1 MTTAS
6 MEALTGLRDRSGK
19 GPLKHVGTAVAA
31 VVLLATLAVAD
42 ADSRSGLL
50 VVGGLALVAG
60 ALVAVTAGVA
70 RSVAGAALL
79 LLVLHLALG
88 SNPPPLGVLLFGGV
102 IGLLYAMLAFGLI
115 IVYRT
120 SRVLNFAQAQL
131 GVAPA
136 VLGVLLVK
144 VWGWPY
150 LLAFAVALL
159 SGALLGALV
168 NAIVIQRFFTATRL
182 VVSVCTIG
190 VSLVLALLQFYL
202 PTWFGQDVLVDP
214 SPLTT
219 PLSRF
224 SFTVEPVR
232 FTGNAIAIIV
242 VTLAVVVGLRTFFTK
257 TDIGLAIRGA
267 AENADRATLLG
278 ISTRR
283 LSLVAWTVSGGLAAL
298 AVFLR
303 VPVIGVPVGADI
315 GPSVLLFGLAAAVA
329 ARMEHFGAALV
340 AGVAIGIV
348 DQSVYFSTR
357 DPSVAQA
364 VLLPVL
370 LVVMLAQKRATSRGQ
385 DSGLSSTVQATE
397 YRPLP
402 PELRSV
408 PSVQWAQVGVGA
420 VILAFLLAVPF
431 LVDIE
436 KQALLSVVV
445 IYAIVAVSLVILT
458 GWAGQISLGQWGFS
472 GVGAFVAGCLAS
484 RAGTDF
490 FLTLLAAGVAGAVA
504 AVVIGL
510 PALRIQGLY
519 LAVTTLAFGLATQVY
534 LLSPNYFGN
543 VLPDTEHPLERP
555 VLYGYIN
562 LDDPRRYYFVCLVAL
577 ALALLSARSLRASR
591 TGRAI
596 VAGRDNVRGTQAFGI
611 STNRARLAAFAIS
624 GFWAALA
631 GALFAYQQRVVE
643 PGAFPPAVSLLLLII
658 VVIGGVTSLP
668 GAMLGTLY
676 IGVLRYGGVS
686 EQYQALAS
694 GVGVLL
700 LLYFLPGGLAQAMYG
715 ARDNFLRRVAQR
727 RGIAVPSLI
736 ADGRDTGGPVP
747 EDLGRHL
754 AEANETAHAT
764 ALPTPEL
771 VGTAP
776 SEGNAR

>member
-1 MTTAS
+1 VTPTLS
-6 MEALTGLRDRSGK
+6 TEALTSIRARSREGLLTYVSTS
-19 GPLKHVGTAVAA
+19 VGA
-31 VVLLATLAVAD
+31 VVLLLALALAD
-42 ADSRSGLL
+42 SDSRSGLL
-50 VVGGLALVAG
+50 VVAGLALVAG
-60 ALVAVTAGVA
+60 GLVVLTAGLS

-168 NAIVIQRFFTATRL
+168 NAVVIQRFFTATRL

-202 PTWFGQDVLVDP
+202 PTWFGEDVLVDP

-232 FTGNAIAIIV
+232 FTGNAIAILV
-242 VTLAVVVGLRTFFTK
+242 VTLAVVVGLKTFFTK

-329 ARMEHFGAALV
+329 ARMENFGAALV

-370 LVVMLAQKRATSRGQ
+370 LIVMLAQKRATSRGQ

-402 PELRSV
+402 PELRAV

-420 VILAFLLAVPF
+420 VVLAFLLAVPF

-472 GVGAFVAGCLAS
+472 AVGAFVAGCLAS

-490 FLTLLAAGVAGAVA
+490 FLTLLAAGLAGAVA

-519 LAVTTLAFGLATQVY
+519 LAVTTLAFGLAAQVY
-534 LLSPNYFGN
+534 LLSPNYFGS
-543 VLPDTEHPLERP
+543 VLPDTAHPLERP
-555 VLYGYIN
+555 VLYGYIS
-562 LDDPRRYYFVCLVAL
+562 LDDPRRYYFVCLVRSAWRCCRRGRCGQPYRPGDRRWPRQRSRHAGL
-577 ALALLSARSLRASR
+577 RHQHQPGPPGRLRDQRLLGGARR
-591 TGRAI
+591 
-596 VAGRDNVRGTQAFGI
+596 
-611 STNRARLAAFAIS
+611 
-624 GFWAALA
+624 
-631 GALFAYQQRVVE
+631 ALFAYQQRVVE
-643 PGAFPPAVSLLLLII
+643 PGAFPPSVSLLLLII

-668 GAMLGTLY
+668 GSHARHALHRRPA
-676 IGVLRYGGVS
+676 LRRCERAVPGAGQRS
-686 EQYQALAS
+686 RRAAAALLPARRPRP
-694 GVGVLL
+694 GDVRRARQLPA
-700 LLYFLPGGLAQAMYG
+700 PGGRAPRHRG
-715 ARDNFLRRVAQR
+715 AEPD
-727 RGIAVPSLI
+727 RGRPRHRLAVP
-736 ADGRDTGGPVP
+736 G
-747 EDLGRHL
+747 DLGGTWPR
-754 AEANETAHAT
+754 AT
-764 ALPTPEL
+764 PRPTRRPPQPEL
-771 VGTAP
+771 VGSAP
-776 SEGNAR
+776 ATKDAR